1 MGFHLSHTA
10 FCEKAYYEFECF
22 WQFTVNIGLFLY
34 LCRDISTIFHRF
46 DTWWINPFY
55 LIKFYCFLSD
65 VAIIICGT
73 LGILEMRLNSCK
85 KCIRILIIRLFL
97 YTCRPGTHRNHHQ
110 AAPESD
116 RDIVSPPTDIGK
128 GRLNN
133 PRFH

>member
-55 LIKFYCFLSD
+55 LEKFFGFLSD

-97 YTCRPGTHRNHHQ
+97 FIFLTGVFSSIPFVDAVYAHFLPLRILKIR
-110 AAPESD
+110 
-116 RDIVSPPTDIGK
+116 R
-128 GRLNN
+128 
-133 PRFH
+133 